1 MKMEQSKKERDI
13 ADVLVVDDDKANR
26 MLMKK
31 LIETF
36 FYASVTTANN
46 PKEAFEALTK
56 ISPKLIILDMQ
67 MPVMDG
73 YTALKHIRSF
83 DATRDTPVIAYTAL
97 GNTEL
102 LAELVKWN
110 ISDFIKK
117 PTTTEIIVKKVSP
130 FLPLKRDVVNE

>member
-1 MKMEQSKKERDI
+1 MEEPKKESEF
-13 ADVLVVDDDKANR
+13 ANVLVVDDDKANR

-36 FYASVTTANN
+36 FYASVTTVTN

-83 DATRDTPVIAYTAL
+83 DATKDTPVIAYTAL